1 MKRKI
6 LRWRDRKFVIPLRKA
21 LKSGISIERLSVSL
35 ALGIT
40 VGLIPLY
47 GLTTILVA
55 LIALSLRL
63 NFVAMQVAHYVV
75 HPIQIALLIPFFK
88 IGDILL
94 KSQDFSFTIHQY
106 LHLLRTDFWGAM
118 HELWLLNLSAV
129 GVWLL
134 ISVPLFIGLYYSFQ
148 FALRKY
154 IPALVRVPV
163 RNR

>member
-6 LRWRDRKFVIPLRKA
+6 LRWRDRKFIIPLRKA

-40 VGLIPLY
+40 IGLIPLY
-47 GLTTILVA
+47 GLTTLLVA

-63 NFVAMQVAHYVV
+63 NFVAMQVAHYMV
-75 HPIQIALLIPFFK
+75 HPLQIALLIPFFK
-88 IGDILL
+88 IGEILL
-94 KSQDFSFTIHQY
+94 KNQDFSFTVHQY
-106 LHLLRTDFWGAM
+106 FHYIRTDFWGAM

-134 ISVPLFIGLYYSFQ
+134 ISLPLFFGLYYSFH
-148 FALRKY
+148 FTLRKY
-154 IPALVRVPV
+154 FPIPVRV
-163 RNR
+163 RSGKN